1 MSSKNIKEQVLYLI
15 DQWMSHRKI
24 AKALGIWVA
33 SVSRIRNL
41 KKEDKLIITPTVEWE
56 NRFHAAIKEHQEF
69 EKSFAGA
76 DILQFDDPRLHKWRG
91 KEYPFAI
98 VDDYCHIEPAVAKSK
113 KKMPWM
119 ESWERAEAR
128 AIEKEAFPNLQPY
141 KLLVSKDNEVDVVDE
156 ELSALDKIL
165 ERLAKKGI
173 TIWGID
179 YQALRQHKCRA
190 LEPYLDGDESN
201 VLVIGD
207 IHAPHDLDGYLAFC
221 REQQELWNCGTIIF
235 IGDVADFH
243 SISQRQKIPE
253 ILNPKWEIAL
263 AIERLKDWY
272 ATFPKAT
279 VTLGNHDLRPWKA
292 AAGAWLLR
300 EFIQDAN
307 TIFQAPAT
315 YDFVN
320 EIIINNVLYTH
331 WTKGTAFKKC
341 VTEWMNIVQ
350 WHCHNSAG
358 VQFYR
363 NRQWQVRWM
372 QTGNWIDYEKVA
384 FDYARE
390 LSAQPVLSCGVVL
403 NNWRLPI
410 VLPFK

>member
-1 MSSKNIKEQVLYLI
+1 MWKPISPVVRQQVAKMLHVWNTYQQI
-15 DQWMSHRKI
+15 REKCKVSDPTI
-24 AKALGIWVA
+24 AKVSKDMKVA
-33 SVSRIRNL
+33 TGQPVQKKRNIHNMT
-41 KKEDKLIITPTVEWE
+41 KHHKFKDADVEDAKANWFYNAMKDKRPELAQWEGGHERNDPRAHDWRGERSPIYII
-56 NRFHAAIKEHQEF
+56 
-69 EKSFAGA
+69 
-76 DILQFDDPRLHKWRG
+76 DDPAPSDLVKRW
-91 KEYPFAI
+91 
-98 VDDYCHIEPAVAKSK
+98 DK
-113 KKMPWM
+113 K
-119 ESWERAEAR
+119 
-128 AIEKEAFPNLQPY
+128 LQPY
-141 KLLVSKDNEVDVVDE
+141 KLLVNKDNEVDVIDE

-165 ERLAKKGI
+165 EKLEKRWI
-173 TIWGID
+173 TIGGID
-179 YQALRQHKCRA
+179 YQALRQHKSRA
-190 LEPYLDGDESN
+190 LDPYLDGDESN

-221 REQQELWNCGTIIF
+221 REQQELWNCWTIIF

-358 VQFYR
+358 VQYYR
-363 NRQWQVRWM
+363 NRQWQVRWL

-384 FDYARE
+384 FDYAKE